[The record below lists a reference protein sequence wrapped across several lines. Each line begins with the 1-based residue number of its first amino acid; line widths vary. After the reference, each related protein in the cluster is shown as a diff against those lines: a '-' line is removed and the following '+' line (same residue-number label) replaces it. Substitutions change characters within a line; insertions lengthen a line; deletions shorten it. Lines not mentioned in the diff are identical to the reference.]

1 MTILRNFVRHVR
13 DGFISVARH
22 AAMSL
27 SSASAV
33 TLTLLLIAIFLV
45 VSINI
50 NSVTSNVESTVN
62 IAAYVDWDYEGD
74 AIINEMKTKIENIEG
89 VADVVFSD
97 KDTELNTVIESM
109 GSEETKAVM
118 EEYRGE
124 NNPLHDVFI
133 VEVSDG
139 SKIAEVTNAIIAIDG
154 IESAD
159 YGGDSTLMLMNIL
172 DRVRIGVVILVAAL
186 SFLAIFLISNTIKL
200 TIQARVKEIAIM
212 RQVGAANSYI
222 RAPFVIE
229 GMIIGALGALVPI
242 FVTIFGYIWIYQ
254 ETGGYFLTRMF
265 TMMPPHPTILY
276 IALILL
282 GIGVIVGLI
291 GSFMSVTKYL
301 RWKR

>member
-50 NSVTSNVESTVN
+50 NSATANVESTVN
-62 IAAYVDWDYEGD
+62 IAAYVDWDFESD
-74 AIINEMKTKIENIEG
+74 SEINDIKSKIENLEG
-89 VADVVFSD
+89 VAHVTFSD
-97 KDTELNTVIESM
+97 KDTELNTVIDSM
-109 GSEETKAVM
+109 GSEDTKAVM

-133 VEVSDG
+133 VEVTEG
-139 SKIAEVTNAIIAIDG
+139 SKIADVTSAIIAIDG

-159 YGGDSTLMLMNIL
+159 YGGDSTLVLMNVL
-172 DRVRIGVVILVAAL
+172 DRVRFGVVILVVSL
-186 SFLAIFLISNTIKL
+186 SALAIFLISNTIKL

-212 RQVGAANSYI
+212 RQVGATNGYI
-222 RAPFVIE
+222 RAPFVIDSYFCYDFRLYLDLSRNWRILFNKDVFFDASTSD
-229 GMIIGALGALVPI
+229 GSLYCFDFTWNWSIC
-242 FVTIFGYIWIYQ
+242 WID
-254 ETGGYFLTRMF
+254 
-265 TMMPPHPTILY
+265 
-276 IALILL
+276 
-282 GIGVIVGLI
+282 
-291 GSFMSVTKYL
+291 
-301 RWKR
+301 W

>member
-1 MTILRNFVRHVR
+1 MTILRNFARHVR

-33 TLTLLLIAIFLV
+33 TLTLLLIAVFLV

-62 IAAYVDWDYEGD
+62 IAAYVDWDYESD
-74 AIINEMKTKIENIEG
+74 SAINEIKSKIEKIDG
-89 VADVVFSD
+89 VANIVFSD

-109 GSEETKAVM
+109 GSEETRAVM

-133 VEVSDG
+133 VEVTDG
-139 SKIAEVTNAIIAIDG
+139 SKIADVTSAIVAVEG

-159 YGGDSTLMLMNIL
+159 YGGDSTLMLMNVL
-172 DRVRIGVVILVAAL
+172 DSVRLGVVILVASL
-186 SFLAIFLISNTIKL
+186 SCLAVFLISNTIKL

-229 GMIIGALGALVPI
+229 GMIIGALGALIPI
-242 FVTIFGYIWIYQ
+242 FVTVFGYIWIYQ
-254 ETGGYFLTRMF
+254 ETGGFFLTRMF
-265 TMMPPHPTILY
+265 AMMPPHPTVLY

-301 RWKR
+301 RWRR

>member
-1 MTILRNFVRHVR
+1 MTILRNFARHVR

-33 TLTLLLIAIFLV
+33 TLTLLLIAVFLV

-62 IAAYVDWDYEGD
+62 IAAYVDWDYESD
-74 AIINEMKTKIENIEG
+74 SAINEIKSKIEKIDG
-89 VADVVFSD
+89 VANIVFSD

-109 GSEETKAVM
+109 GSEETRAVM

-133 VEVSDG
+133 VEVTDG
-139 SKIAEVTNAIIAIDG
+139 SKIADVTSAIVAVEG

-159 YGGDSTLMLMNIL
+159 YGGDSTLMLMNVL
-172 DRVRIGVVILVAAL
+172 DSVRLGVVILVASL
-186 SFLAIFLISNTIKL
+186 SCLAVFLISNTIKL

-229 GMIIGALGALVPI
+229 GMIIGALGALIPI
-242 FVTIFGYIWIYQ
+242 FVTVFGYIWIYQ
-254 ETGGYFLTRMF
+254 ETGGFFLTRMF
-265 TMMPPHPTILY
+265 AMMPPHPTVLY

-282 GIGVIVGLI
+282 GIGVVVGLI

-301 RWKR
+301 RWRR

>member
-45 VSINI
+45 LSINI

-62 IAAYVDWDYEGD
+62 IAAYVDWNYEGD
-74 AIINEMKTKIENIEG
+74 AAIQQIKTKIEKIDG
-89 VADVVFSD
+89 VANVIFSD
-97 KDTELNTVIESM
+97 KDTELNTVIKSM
-109 GSEETKAVM
+109 ASEETRAVM

-139 SKIAEVTNAIIAIDG
+139 SKIAAVTASITAIEGID
-154 IESAD
+154 SAD
-159 YGGDSTLMLMNIL
+159 YGGDSTLMLMNVL
-172 DRVRIGVVILVAAL
+172 DHIRIGVVILVAAL

-212 RQVGAANSYI
+212 RQVGATNGYI

-229 GMIIGALGALVPI
+229 GMIIGALGAVVPI

-254 ETGGYFLTRMF
+254 ETGGFFLTRMF
-265 TMMPPHPTILY
+265 AMMPPHPTVLY

-282 GIGVIVGLI
+282 GIGVVVGLI